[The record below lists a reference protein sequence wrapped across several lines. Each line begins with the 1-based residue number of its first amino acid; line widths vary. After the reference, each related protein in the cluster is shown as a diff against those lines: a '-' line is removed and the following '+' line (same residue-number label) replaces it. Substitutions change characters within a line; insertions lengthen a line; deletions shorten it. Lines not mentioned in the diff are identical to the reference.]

1 MITPFI
7 LIYNVNGYT
16 VFSFNI
22 SVIIITIV
30 SKDIINKHRC
40 TIIEVQYE
48 AAHNDRIMR
57 YFL

>member
-22 SVIIITIV
+22 SVIISMIV
-30 SKDIINKHRC
+30 SKDIINK
-40 TIIEVQYE
+40 TQVYY
-48 AAHNDRIMR
+48 N
-57 YFL
+57 LVTV

>member
-30 SKDIINKHRC
+30 SKDIINK
-40 TIIEVQYE
+40 TQVYY
-48 AAHNDRIMR
+48 N
-57 YFL
+57 LGTV